1 MGNLYRAQIL
11 LEREQ
16 HKALKDIAQEEG
28 RSLSE
33 VMREI
38 VDQFLAGQEQALQKQ
53 RELQALQDLANM
65 RQQIWAQH
73 GPLRANLLAEA
84 RAEWEQDVERI
95 WAGEE

>member
-1 MGNLYRAQIL
+1 
-11 LEREQ
+11 
-16 HKALKDIAQEEG
+16 
-28 RSLSE
+28 
-33 VMREI
+33 MREI

-53 RELQALQDLANM
+53 RELQALQDLADM
-65 RQQIWAQH
+65 RQQIRAKH

>member
-11 LEREQ
+11 LEPEQ
-16 HKALKDIAQEEG
+16 HKALKGIAQEEG
-28 RSLSE
+28 RSLSD

-38 VDQFLAGQEQALQKQ
+38 VDQFLAGREQDLQKQ
-53 RELQALQDLANM
+53 RELQALQDLADM
-65 RQQIWAQH
+65 RQQIRAQH